1 MSRPASVVHN
11 QQAGASYRH
20 VQASFA
26 RPCAPLLVGLVLQA
40 ASAAFSQSAS
50 ADEWIVIPSI
60 ELKQSVTDNA
70 GHAPRGRER
79 ADTFTTIRP
88 GVSISGEGERLNV
101 NLDYFLTRTQ
111 YFDNTELSNWT
122 HNLLGTATAEL
133 VPELLF
139 FDARAAIVQ
148 QTVNPT
154 GAVSASPDSNGS
166 NPNSRTVKTYSLS
179 PYMLNRFGGFAQ
191 SELRYLFNQVRQE
204 SAGNSTTHRFSETLD
219 SGDDFTRFRWQ
230 GVVDVSETEG
240 SNNSDTDASLNDPF
254 GGGARDSSRR
264 LAAFSPEYAI
274 NRYLILLGSVGYERI
289 EDETLREEPDGII
302 GNAGVRVN
310 PGPRSTFR
318 VLWNHRF
325 ESNYFTGDASYL
337 IGPSSR
343 VDFAYTRDI
352 QTSQSLYADN
362 LSYLGTDDYGNFIDT
377 RSLTRFQLENSAFGL
392 SNAAFL
398 QERYSLRFSTE
409 LQRDSFLAE
418 LYREERESRNVFA
431 TQTTYGATLSWSRD
445 LSQLLRLTADVT
457 YTDSEFGAISA
468 EGEARE
474 DHTVRGGPGLIY
486 SFNETLTGTLNYDF
500 LYRFSNAAAGDLREN
515 IVTVGLRKIF

>member
-1 MSRPASVVHN
+1 MVHN
-11 QQAGASYRH
+11 PIGAGHRPSYHH
-20 VQASFA
+20 VQASFI
-26 RPCAPLLVGLVLQA
+26 RPCAPLLVGLMVQA
-40 ASAAFSQSAS
+40 AAAGVSRTAS
-50 ADEWIVIPSI
+50 ADEWIIIPRI
-60 ELKQSVTDNA
+60 DLKQSVTDNA
-70 GHAPRGRER
+70 GHDPRGSER
-79 ADTFTTIRP
+79 ADTFTTIQP
-88 GVSISGEGERLNV
+88 GISISGEGERLNV
-101 NLDYFLTRTQ
+101 NLDYSLTRRQ
-111 YFDNTELSNWT
+111 YFDNTELSDWQN
-122 HNLLGTATAEL
+122 NLLGTATAEL

-139 FDARAAIVQ
+139 FDARGAIFQ

-154 GAVSASPDSNGS
+154 GAVSASPESNGS

-179 PYMLNRFGGFAQ
+179 PYMRNRFGGFAQ
-191 SELRYLFNQVRQE
+191 SELRYSFNQVHQGDE
-204 SAGNSTTHRFSETLD
+204 AGTSTTHRFSETLD

-240 SNNSDTDASLNDPF
+240 SNDDANASLNDQF
-254 GGGARDSSRR
+254 GGPARDSSRR
-264 LAAFSPEYAI
+264 LAAFSPEYAV
-274 NRYLILLGSVGYERI
+274 NRYLILLGSAGYERI
-289 EDETLREEPDGII
+289 EDETLVEEPDGVI
-302 GNAGVRVN
+302 GNAGVRIN

-325 ESNYFTGDASYL
+325 ESNYFTGDGSYL

-352 QTSQSLYADN
+352 QTSSSLYAEN
-362 LSYLGTDDYGNFIDT
+362 LSYLGTDQYGNFIDT
-377 RSLTRFQLENSAFGL
+377 RSLTTFQLENSAFGL

-398 QERYSLRFSTE
+398 QERYTLRFSTE

-431 TQTTYGATLSWSRD
+431 TQTTNGVNLSWTRGISELLSLTVD
-445 LSQLLRLTADVT
+445 LR
-457 YTDSEFGAISA
+457 YTDTEFDAVSA
-468 EGEARE
+468 DGEARQ
-474 DHTVRGGPGLIY
+474 DHTVRGGPGLSY